1 MRLAGHYFDIFQIMI
16 VSLVIAFSLPII
28 LQLLSKW
35 LNDKFRITMVCLFLI
50 VILYF
55 TIFSKNLHI
64 VRTAN
69 LIPFW
74 SYREIG
80 NDYIR
85 YQIYMNIFLFIPL
98 GFLIPF
104 SSKKTFLQTLILGC
118 CLSIIIEA
126 LQFIFALGLCETDDV
141 IHNTLGCII
150 GYWYWFGLSELGEKF
165 QRDRE

>member
-1 MRLAGHYFDIFQIMI
+1 MILVGHYFDMFRLMV
-16 VSLVIAFSLPII
+16 VSLIIAFSLPII
-28 LQLLSKW
+28 LQFLSKW
-35 LNDKFRITMVCLFLI
+35 LNDKLRITMVFLFLI

-55 TIFSKNLHI
+55 TIFSKNIHI

-104 SSKKTFLQTLILGC
+104 ASKKTFLQTLIFGC

-126 LQFIFALGLCETDDV
+126 LQFIFALGLCEIDDV

-150 GYWYWFGLSELGEKF
+150 GYWYWFGLSKLGEKHH
-165 QRDRE
+165 RNRE